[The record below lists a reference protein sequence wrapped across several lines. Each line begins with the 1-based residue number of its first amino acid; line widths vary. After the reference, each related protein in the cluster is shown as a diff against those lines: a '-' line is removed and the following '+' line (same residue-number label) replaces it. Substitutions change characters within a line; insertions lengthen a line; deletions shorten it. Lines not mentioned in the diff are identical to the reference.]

1 MDDTPF
7 RIAELHSGL
16 KSGTVPSFVRAA
28 HSIKGS
34 SSNVGACELRAI
46 AEYLEQQARNHGLAN
61 LDGSVAEL
69 EVAFDRARAELKKLI
84 ST

>member
-1 MDDTPF
+1 
-7 RIAELHSGL
+7 
-16 KSGTVPSFVRAA
+16 
-28 HSIKGS
+28 
-34 SSNVGACELRAI
+34 VGACELRAI